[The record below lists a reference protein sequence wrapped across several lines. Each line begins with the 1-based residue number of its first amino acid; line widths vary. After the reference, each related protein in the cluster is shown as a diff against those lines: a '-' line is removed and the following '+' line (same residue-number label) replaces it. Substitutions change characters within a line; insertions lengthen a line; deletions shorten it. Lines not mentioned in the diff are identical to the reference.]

1 MTKIA
6 LLGAGGKMGMRLS
19 ANLKHS
25 DFSVDHVEISPA
37 GRERLREQLGIDC
50 VDLEPALAGA
60 AAVVLAVPDMAIGKI
75 AHAIESKLPAGTL
88 LICLDAAG
96 PYAGDL
102 PARPDL
108 SYFITHP
115 CHPPL
120 FNDETDPAAKRDFFG
135 GEKAKQ
141 NIVCALM
148 QGPEEH
154 YALGER
160 IARTI
165 YAPVM
170 TSHRVTLQ
178 DMAILEPVLSE
189 TVAATCIAVIREAV
203 DEAVARGVPEAA
215 ARDFVLGHMTIET
228 AILFEQLPGG
238 QFSDGAKMAIERAK
252 QELFKDDWKK
262 VFEPERVMASV
273 KYITTPAG

>member
-6 LLGAGGKMGMRLS
+6 LLGAGGKMGLRLS
-19 ANLKHS
+19 ANLKQS
-25 DFSVDHVEISPA
+25 DFDVDHVEISPS
-37 GRERLREQLGIDC
+37 GRERLQQQLGIAC
-50 VDLEPALAGA
+50 VDLDPALTGA
-60 AAVVLAVPDMAIGKI
+60 EAVVLAVPDMAIGKI
-75 AHAIESKLPAGTL
+75 AHSIEAKLPADTMV
-88 LICLDAAG
+88 ICLDAAG

-102 PARPDL
+102 PDRPDL

-135 GEKAKQ
+135 GDKAKQ

-148 QGPEEH
+148 QGPEQH

-170 TSHRVTLQ
+170 AAHRVTLK

-203 DEAVARGVPEAA
+203 DEAVARGVPKAA

-228 AILFEQLPGG
+228 AILFEELPGG
-238 QFSDGAKMAIERAK
+238 QFSDGAKLAIERAK
-252 QELFKDDWKK
+252 KELFKEDWKK
-262 VFEPERVMASV
+262 VFEPDRVMESV
-273 KYITTPAG
+273 KHITTPAG